1 MNNAPLQDAAAR
13 AAIRV
18 DLGKNL
24 LVEAGAGSGKTQS
37 LAGRM
42 VEAVASGRC
51 RVDEIAAVTF
61 TKKAAA
67 ELRGRFRLE
76 LERQIGVEGDAA
88 RLDRFRRAMIDVE
101 RMFAGTIHSFCARLL
116 RERPVE
122 AGLAP
127 GFREI
132 EEAEDGI
139 LRRRAWREFVEL
151 ALSRRSPQ
159 LAALRETGVK
169 PADLDEAF
177 ATVCEYPDVEFPPG
191 NAQIP
196 DAGPAWAAL
205 DRFWEDLNKLCPPV
219 DKDSTCRVQEVMQG
233 FGPGYRHADRRRA
246 AVLPRLLA
254 AWESGSVKVTQKW
267 WGSQGKQ
274 AKALVERFQETTV
287 RPFLQQWRE
296 YVYRVCLTLLTEARE
311 DAAAQRRR
319 GALLNFTDLL
329 LSASRLLREDFA
341 VREELQ
347 RKYRFLFV
355 DEFQDTDPMQLE
367 LLFLLASEPGSG
379 VDWSKAALRPGA
391 LFLVGDPKQSIF
403 RFRRADIEMY
413 QQARRRIEETGG
425 RVLPLTSC
433 FRSGTGLCEWAN
445 SVFSKVLPSVATPE
459 QPKFERLDVPPEK
472 KNSAGEVLRLSHGA
486 DVERDDLETM
496 DAEAIAS
503 IIRAQ
508 IDSHKRTAGDFLIL
522 TRRKRGRLEPYAAA
536 LEGARVPY
544 EVSGSG
550 SLLESPY
557 VQAMAALLYALTHP
571 DDGIALVGALRGPCF
586 GLSDPEVYGYKK
598 TGGAFNLNV
607 PPDTKLGGP
616 VTPAMEQLREW
627 RQLTR
632 RLPAGA
638 AIELILEQSGL
649 LAAAAASS
657 AGGGEAGKL
666 VYAQDRIRAACET
679 GMTLGDAVEA
689 LEQLETDD
697 ESDAPV
703 LEPGR
708 RDVVRLM
715 NLHKAKGLEGKVVFL
730 ADPMAGVTPRA
741 DIRIVR
747 EGAAARGYFPI
758 TKPKGEHGVETLA
771 EPAGWA
777 SFEQEELR
785 FVTAEEARLLYV
797 AATRARETLVVS
809 EWLGTARGRA
819 TKPWA
824 PLQPFL
830 AACPAIVV
838 PPWPVE
844 RFGDQPDLSPGARA
858 EAAEDR
864 NARYARVTPPN
875 FQTTAISSMA
885 EHSGN
890 RDEDEVAGAAGRDWG
905 SSLHLLLEHAVMNL
919 ECTRQELEG
928 VARWH
933 CAGQPLEQAIGE
945 AVDVIGRVRASAFWD
960 RVRQAEERL
969 VEVPLAALQ
978 DEGAEVPTIA
988 RGIIDLA
995 LKCSEGWHIIDYK
1008 SDVAGMD
1015 QLVETYGAQVRAY
1028 ATLWARITG
1037 EPVAFAGLY
1046 SVRELALGPDLR
1058 AASRKAV

>member
-1 MNNAPLQDAAAR
+1 MNNAPLQDADAR
-13 AAIRV
+13 AAIRQ
-18 DLGKNL
+18 DLGRNL

-42 VEAVASGRC
+42 VEAAAAGLC

-76 LERQIGVEGDAA
+76 LERQIAREKDPA
-88 RLDRFRRAMIDVE
+88 RLERLRSALIDAE

-139 LRRRAWREFVEL
+139 IRRRAWREFVEL
-151 ALSRRSPQ
+151 ALSRRSPE

-169 PADLDEAF
+169 PADLDKAF
-177 ATVCEYPDVEFPPG
+177 ATVCEYPDVTFPPG
-191 NAQIP
+191 DAPIP
-196 DAGPAWAAL
+196 DARPAWAAL
-205 DRFWEDLNKLCPPV
+205 DRFWEDLGQLCPPV
-219 DKDSTCRVQEVMQG
+219 KEDSTCKVQELMQS
-233 FGPGYRHADRRRA
+233 FGLGYRHADRRRA
-246 AVLPRLLA
+246 AVLPRLLG
-254 AWESGSVKVTQKW
+254 AWAGSSVKVTQKCW
-267 WGSQGKQ
+267 DSKGKQ
-274 AKALVERFQETTV
+274 AKELVERFQENTV
-287 RPFLQQWRE
+287 RPFLQHWRE
-296 YVYRVCLTLLTEARE
+296 YVYRVCLTLLTQARE

-329 LSASRLLREDFA
+329 LSASRLLREDLA
-341 VREELQ
+341 VRESLQ
-347 RKYRFLFV
+347 QRYRFLFV
-355 DEFQDTDPMQLE
+355 DEFQDTDPIQLE

-379 VDWSKAALRPGA
+379 ADWTKAALRPGA

-425 RVLPLTSC
+425 RVVPLTSC
-433 FRSGTGLCEWAN
+433 FRSGEGLCTWAN
-445 SVFSKVLPSVATPE
+445 GVFAQVLPAVATPE
-459 QPKFERLDVPPEK
+459 QPSFERLDVPLEK
-472 KNSAGEVLRLSHGA
+472 KNSTGEVLRLSHGA
-486 DVERDDLETM
+486 DVEKNDLETA

-508 IDSHKRTAGDFLIL
+508 IDSGKRTAGDFLIL
-522 TRRKRGRLEPYAAA
+522 TRRKKGRLEPYADA
-536 LEGARVPY
+536 LERARVSY

-557 VQAMAALLYALTHP
+557 VQTMAALLYALTHP

-586 GLSDPEVYGYKK
+586 GLSDPDVYGYK
-598 TGGAFNLNV
+598 TSGGAFNLNV
-607 PPDTKLGGP
+607 PPDEKLGGP
-616 VTPAMEQLREW
+616 VQAAMAQLRGW

-689 LEQLETDD
+689 LEQLEADD

-703 LEPGR
+703 LESGR
-708 RDVVRLM
+708 QDVVRLM

-730 ADPMAGVTPRA
+730 ADPLAGVTPRA
-741 DIRIVR
+741 DLRIVR

-758 TKPKGEHGVETLA
+758 TKSKGDWGSETLA

-777 SFEQEELR
+777 GYEEEELR
-785 FVTAEEARLLYV
+785 FVAAEETRLLYV
-797 AATRARETLVVS
+797 AATRAREMLVVS
-809 EWLGTARGRA
+809 EWLGKGGRA
-819 TKPWA
+819 TRPWA

-830 AACPAIVV
+830 ATRRPIAAPE
-838 PPWPVE
+838 WPVE
-844 RFGDQPDLSPGARA
+844 RFFGRPDLTPAARSA
-858 EAAEDR
+858 AAEER
-864 NARYARVTPPN
+864 KVRYELITPPN
-875 FQTTAISSMA
+875 FQTIAISSMA

-890 RDEDEVAGAAGRDWG
+890 YADVDAAADPTGRDWG
-905 SSLHLLLEHAVMNL
+905 SLIHLLLEHAVMNL
-919 ECTRQELEG
+919 ESSRQELEA

-933 CAGQPLEQAIGE
+933 CAGQPVERAIGE
-945 AVDVIGRVRASAFWD
+945 ALDVIGRVRTSPFWD

-978 DEGAEVPTIA
+978 DAGAEIPTIA

-995 LKCSEGWHIIDYK
+995 LKCSEGWYIIDYK

-1015 QLVETYGAQVRAY
+1015 QLVESYGGQVRAY
-1028 ATLWARITG
+1028 AALWSRIVG
-1037 EPVAFAGLY
+1037 QPVAFAGLY

-1058 AASRKAV
+1058 TAVRQAV